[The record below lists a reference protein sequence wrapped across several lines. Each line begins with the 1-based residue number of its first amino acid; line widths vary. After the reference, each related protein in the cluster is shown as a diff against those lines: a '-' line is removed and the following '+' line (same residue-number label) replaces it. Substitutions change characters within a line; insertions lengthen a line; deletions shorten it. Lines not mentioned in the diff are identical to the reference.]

1 MKLPTVLEGR
11 IFLAEAEIRALRAQG
26 VEDPLLMVIERPMR
40 ERDVTSQPFKELLKT
55 RAKPAGMEKVW
66 RALVPGAIGP
76 CIEAKQWRIVASMIG
91 TMSKA
96 QLTLTRKSVYQH
108 TAEI

>member
-26 VEDPLLMVIERPMR
+26 VEGPSLMVIERPMR

-76 CIEAKQWRIVASMIG
+76 CIGSK
-91 TMSKA
+91 TMA
-96 QLTLTRKSVYQH
+96 HCCEYDRDHV
-108 TAEI
+108 